1 MLTFVSL
8 LLLFH
13 LLIIALPIT
22 TSKFCPSLWPNYNHF
37 QKHYHFKK
45 KWPILTSPFSQ
56 FYTYNHSLL
65 LSLQIAFKLFEGKYH
80 MHLVHYYDAQEHD
93 MAGLYGITQSY
104 YCALSMVLETQ
115 YVSSMI
121 ALTVLKKIIKR

>member
-1 MLTFVSL
+1 
-8 LLLFH
+8 
-13 LLIIALPIT
+13 
-22 TSKFCPSLWPNYNHF
+22 
-37 QKHYHFKK
+37 
-45 KWPILTSPFSQ
+45 
-56 FYTYNHSLL
+56 
-65 LSLQIAFKLFEGKYH
+65 

-93 MAGLYGITQSY
+93 MAGLYGITQNY